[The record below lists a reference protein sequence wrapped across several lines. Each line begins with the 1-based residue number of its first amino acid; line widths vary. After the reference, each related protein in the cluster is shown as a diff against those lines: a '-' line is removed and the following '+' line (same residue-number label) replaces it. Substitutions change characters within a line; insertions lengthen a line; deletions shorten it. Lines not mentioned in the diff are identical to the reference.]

1 MSSVL
6 SVPTFPK
13 NAAQSHEVVRRPDIS
28 EFIEDAY
35 VDDKEELRAGNAQE
49 SCEDVMLDIL

>member
-1 MSSVL
+1 VL